1 MNHAI
6 FKILVPIDFS
16 EQSYSGLRQAK
27 YMAEGRAVKIVALH
41 VIREHSSPWNVFTS
55 EEKNV
60 FVEKTHD
67 KLRLLADMGNI
78 NREQFST
85 RIEFGKL
92 CDTILDISAEMN
104 VDCIIMGTS
113 AANNIK
119 KKIIGSNALRVVS
132 EAHVPVITVKSNCEI
147 DNFENIYLP
156 LDLNKETR
164 EKVPLAIKIAKLLD
178 SRIKVVS
185 FVSTKDE
192 LVNSNLKRQAQ
203 LVRDFVMER
212 GVDCTAEVLFFE
224 SGSRKEKMVEYMNNN
239 PGMAIITTHQQP
251 EIVDFLL
258 GSFAADVIHLS
269 QTPVMSIIPI
279 GVIKYG
285 NEMPGI
291 R

>member
-1 MNHAI
+1 MNHPI

-27 YMAEGRAVKIVALH
+27 YIAEGRAVKIVALH

-67 KLRLLADMGNI
+67 KLRLLADIENI
-78 NREQFST
+78 NREQFT
-85 RIEFGKL
+85 THIEFGKL
-92 CDTILDISAEMN
+92 CDTILDISEEMN

-132 EAHVPVITVKSNCEI
+132 EAHVPVITVKRNCEI
-147 DNFENIYLP
+147 DNFENIFLP
-156 LDLNKETR
+156 LDLSKETR
-164 EKVPLAIKIAKLLD
+164 EKVPLAIKMAKFLG
-178 SRIKVVS
+178 SSVNVVS

-192 LVNSNLKRQAQ
+192 LVNSNLNRQAT
-203 LVRDFVMER
+203 LVKDFIIER
-212 GVDCTAEVLFFE
+212 GVECTAQVVYFE
-224 SGSRKEKMVEYMNNN
+224 SGSRKEKMVEYMKDN
-239 PGMAIITTHQQP
+239 PGMTIITTHQKP
-251 EIVDFLL
+251 EILEFLL
-258 GSFAADVIHLS
+258 GSFAADLIHLS
-269 QTPVMSIIPI
+269 ETPVMSIIPI
-279 GVIKYG
+279 GVIKYD
-285 NEMPGI
+285 NEMPGT

>member
-67 KLRLLADMGNI
+67 KLRLLADMENI

-92 CDTILDISAEMN
+92 CDTILDISSEMN

-132 EAHVPVITVKSNCEI
+132 EAHVPVITVKRNCEI

>member
-67 KLRLLADMGNI
+67 KLRLLADMENI